1 MSSDTLCFTLLVL
14 TSNDEF
20 TATAPAA
27 DKVARSLVKMETV
40 FYHYPMTERM
50 GANIHQLFLF
60 SAVGAPNIFVFTDF
74 HYSPHWSLHYRTG
87 TKGLAKTCRQRK
99 HIDYFTLIS
108 SGMTDRADAAM
119 LASTGVVCYG
129 SLGGSN
135 SPRILEKVGSGIG

>member
-74 HYSPHWSLHYRTG
+74 HYSPLEPPLPDRY
-87 TKGLAKTCRQRK
+87 KGVSKDLPAAEAHRLF
-99 HIDYFTLIS
+99 YLNFF
-108 SGMTDRADAAM
+108 GYDRPGRCGHA
-119 LASTGVVCYG
+119 
-129 SLGGSN
+129 
-135 SPRILEKVGSGIG
+135 R